1 MSDGVGID
9 DLNLFAS
16 TLTLEARD
24 LASARGTP
32 SSQVERFEFLRRALP
47 PAYEDP
53 VTLAVNAARPIVE
66 DAGADAFELLVVAT
80 ETGIDCAK
88 PLSSYVHKYL
98 GLGRRCRN
106 VQVKHA
112 CYAGTGALQLAAS
125 WARADADP
133 GKRALVVMTD
143 MGRRAFGHAG
153 EPEQGA
159 GAVALSVC
167 KAPRVLTLERGS
179 GYASSEAALDAAG
192 TARGPEV
199 PSDSPAAISSYLD
212 LLEAT
217 WSDYRALHGARSIE
231 QHFAYLAF
239 HAPLP
244 RLARHAFR
252 WICDA
257 DREGCTP
264 ASVDSAF
271 RRMVEPS
278 FRYNRELGNIYSGSL
293 YAALASLIDTA
304 PDLAAGDRVGFY
316 SYGSGAC
323 AEFFS
328 GVLGAEARAMLGRH
342 RIADRLAQRQRVTVA
357 EYEAVMAVT
366 ERGLTSAEFVPDLAF
381 PLLHY
386 ANAYEGRELLV
397 LDRVRDYHREYRW
410 S

>member
-1 MSDGVGID
+1 MRDEVGID

-32 SSQVERFEFLRRALP
+32 PSQDRFEFLRRALP

-80 ETGIDCAK
+80 ETDCAK
-88 PLSSYVHKYL
+88 PLSAYVHKYL

-125 WARADADP
+125 WARADADA

-143 MGRRAFGHAG
+143 MGRRAFGHTA

-159 GAVALSVC
+159 GAVALSVS
-167 KAPRVLTLERGS
+167 KEPRVLALERGS
-179 GYASSEAALDAAG
+179 GYASHETIGATG
-192 TARGPEV
+192 PARSLEV
-199 PSDSPAAISSYLD
+199 VSDSLPAISSYLD

-217 WSDYRALHGARSIE
+217 WTDYRMLHGARSIE
-231 QHFAYLAF
+231 EHFAYLVF

-244 RLARHAFR
+244 RLVRHAFR

-257 DREGCTP
+257 DGYVRP
-264 ASVDSAF
+264 HADVDAAF

-278 FRYNRELGNIYSGSL
+278 FRYTREMGNIYSGTL

-304 PDLAAGDRVGFY
+304 PDLSAGARVGFY
-316 SYGSGAC
+316 SYGYGAC

-328 GVLGAEARAMLGRH
+328 GVLGAEAQAVLGRH
-342 RIADRLAQRQRVTVA
+342 RIADCLAERQRVTVA

-366 ERGLTSAEFVPDLAF
+366 EQGLTSAEFVPDLAF
-381 PLLHY
+381 PVLHY